1 MTTTSTDHRAGHP
14 RHHPSGDPSAAGS
27 GPGSAD
33 GVASADGE
41 VIGLDEARQL
51 VRSLALSDQPV
62 GTVGLEVEGH
72 TVVRDDV
79 AAAPPFDVLAAVAAR
94 HAVLPR
100 GGCTT
105 LEPGGQ
111 LEVSSAPHP
120 DVATALDAMEQDTA
134 VVRAALAEEG
144 LGWVLLGADPLR
156 PPRRVNPGE
165 RYAAMESWFS
175 AAPETHVPGATMMCS
190 TAALQLNLQAGPSDE
205 WAARVHR
212 AQGLAPLLTAL
223 SGSSSF
229 LAGRDTGWHSAR
241 QRAWA
246 GLGALR
252 AGPLPERPDPAG
264 AWAERALEAEVVLV
278 PTPGGGLVA
287 ADERR
292 SLREWLT
299 APGSW
304 PPATVADVRRQLT
317 TLFPPVRLRGW
328 LELRCLDVL
337 PPRWWPAVAAA
348 ATAWMDEEPLH
359 PVVDA
364 VVARTAD
371 RTHAAARDGLA
382 DPVLREAATTCLRA
396 VADLVPEPVRETV
409 AELADLAA
417 DGRSPGTLVTDELR
431 RRGPAAVLEEMSHA

>member
-1 MTTTSTDHRAGHP
+1 MTTTSTDDRADHPWRRPPGDRPPGHR
-14 RHHPSGDPSAAGS
+14 PSTGPDPDTA
-27 GPGSAD
+27 
-33 GVASADGE
+33 V
-41 VIGLDEARQL
+41 VGLDDAREL
-51 VRSLALSDQPV
+51 VRSLALADQPV

-79 AAAPPFDVLAAVAAR
+79 TAPSPYEVLAEVAAR

-100 GGCTT
+100 GGRTT

-111 LEVSSAPHP
+111 LEVSSAPQP

-134 VVRAALAEEG
+134 VVRAALADEG

-156 PPRRVNPGE
+156 PARRVNPGE

-175 AAPETHVPGATMMCS
+175 AASATRGPGATMMCS
-190 TAALQLNLQAGPSDE
+190 TAALQVNLQAGPPDE
-205 WAARVHR
+205 WSARVGR

-246 GLGALR
+246 GLGELR
-252 AGPLPERPDPAG
+252 SGPLPDPVDPAA
-264 AWAERALEAEVVLV
+264 AWAERALAAEVVLV
-278 PTPGGGLVA
+278 PTPEGGLAA
-287 ADERR
+287 ADDRR

-299 APGSW
+299 APGHW

-337 PPRWWPAVAAA
+337 PARWWPAVAAA
-348 ATAWMDEEPLH
+348 TTAWMDEDSLH
-359 PVVDA
+359 PVVDDA
-364 VVARTAD
+364 VARTAD
-371 RTHAAARDGLA
+371 RSQAAARDGLT
-382 DPVLREAATTCLRA
+382 DPALRAAATTCLRA
-396 VADLVPEPVRETV
+396 VVDLVPEPVRDAV
-409 AELADLAA
+409 AELATLAA
-417 DGRSPGTLVTDELR
+417 DGRSPGTLVTDDLR
-431 RRGPAAVLEEMSHA
+431 RRGPAVVLEEMSHA